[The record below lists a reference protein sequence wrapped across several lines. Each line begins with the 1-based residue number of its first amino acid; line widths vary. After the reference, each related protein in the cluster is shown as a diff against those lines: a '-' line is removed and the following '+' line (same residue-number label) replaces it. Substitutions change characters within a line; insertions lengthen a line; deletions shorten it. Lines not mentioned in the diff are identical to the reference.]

1 MKKLLIG
8 IGVQLG
14 SSAVAIIVA
23 ALILPGFQLRFSG
36 FLTAVIVFTIAQS
49 LLENLASRLGQ
60 KFAPAWVGLA
70 SLVSTFFALV
80 IANLFRDGTSIRGFF
95 TWILATVI
103 VWGITALCGVLIPK
117 YVLKEKTETAQ

>member
-23 ALILPGFQLRFSG
+23 ALILPGFRLQFSG
-36 FLTAVIVFTIAQS
+36 FLTAVIIFTIAQS
-49 LLENLASRLGQ
+49 LLEGVVSRLGN
-60 KFAPAWVGLA
+60 KFAPALIGLA
-70 SLVSTFFALV
+70 SLVSTFLALIV
-80 IANLFRDGTSIRGFF
+80 ANLFAGGTSIRGFF

-103 VWGITALCGVLIPK
+103 VWGVTALCAIVVPK
-117 YVLKEKTETAQ
+117 YVLKEKAQ